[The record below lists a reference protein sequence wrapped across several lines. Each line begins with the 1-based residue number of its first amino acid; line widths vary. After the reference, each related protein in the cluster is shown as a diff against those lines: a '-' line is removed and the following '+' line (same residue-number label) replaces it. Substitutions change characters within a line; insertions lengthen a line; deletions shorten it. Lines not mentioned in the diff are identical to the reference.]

1 MNKNYLMKKIVLIF
15 FFLFSVVGFSQES
28 LSEKLLRNKTNSAT
42 NKTKKDLKVGLVL
55 SGGGAKGFAH
65 IGVLNILEEIG
76 IRVDYVGG
84 TSAGAMIGGLYA
96 SGYSAK
102 QIDSIIRSYDFNELI
117 QDKIPRNQFTL
128 FQKENS
134 EKYALTLPIK
144 NWQIGLPLA
153 LSKGQNMLNELTK
166 LTKHVHNI
174 NDFTKLP
181 IPFYCVATDIET
193 GEKVILEDGF
203 LPLAIKA
210 SGAFPTLFEP
220 VEINNRLLVDGGIV
234 DNFPV
239 DIMEAKDMDIIIG
252 VDVQDNLG
260 TRKNLDSAP
269 KIIMQIISFQ
279 MYTDAEKH
287 KDITDVYIRPNISNY
302 NVLSFD
308 KIAEIIDEGERVTL
322 KEKEYLE
329 AIALQQI
336 KKPVNNNIIVKST
349 DKIYIESIE
358 VTGHENYTRNYILS
372 KLNLK
377 GKDSIT
383 YNEFNHCVKGL
394 SATGNFKSIDY
405 KFTALPNNKS
415 IISFNLK
422 ENDISNSLHLGVHY
436 DDLYKTGVL
445 VNFTSKHAL
454 TNNDIFSFD
463 AIFGDNLRYN
473 LDYIVDNGF
482 YWQFGF
488 KSRYNSFK
496 RNFIID
502 KTNNF
507 SIFSINQQL
516 KYSDF
521 SNQLYLQSKFKE
533 RIGLKIGLEHKYIRV
548 FTDNDITNSKDFF
561 DNRSYYNIFGE
572 IILDTYDSK
581 NFTKKGFYF
590 KADYKLYFA
599 SSKFDKGEEFNAF
612 SQLKAKFG
620 YAYTFLDKLTI
631 QSISNMGLTIGDN
644 TAVFNYFLGGNNE
657 NFINNFVPFYGY
669 DIADM
674 SNTAFIQ
681 SAATLRYE
689 IITKNYISFTGNVA
703 GVNKNIFTEG
713 SVFEDLKTGYAIGI
727 GNKSIIGPIELK
739 YAWSPDNNQSYWY
752 FNIGFWF

>member
-1 MNKNYLMKKIVLIF
+1 MKKIALVF
-15 FFLFSVVGFSQES
+15 FFIFHIIGFSQENS
-28 LSEKLLRNKTNSAT
+28 SVKLLRNKTTLTT
-42 NKTKKDLKVGLVL
+42 NKDLKVGLVL

-76 IRVDYVGG
+76 VRVDYVGG
-84 TSAGAMIGGLYA
+84 TSAGAMIGALYA

-102 QIDSIIRSYDFNELI
+102 QIDSINRSYDFNELI
-117 QDKIPRNQFTL
+117 QDKIPRDQFTL
-128 FQKENS
+128 YQKENS

-144 NWQIGLPLA
+144 NWKVGLPLA
-153 LSKGQNMLNELTK
+153 LSKGQSILNELTK
-166 LTKHVHNI
+166 LTKHVHDI

-210 SGAFPTLFEP
+210 SGAFPSLFEP

-239 DIMEAKDMDIIIG
+239 DIMEAKGMDIIIG

-260 TRKNLDSAP
+260 TRENLDSAP

-287 KDITDVYIRPNISNY
+287 KDITDIYMHPNISNY
-302 NVLSFD
+302 NILSFD
-308 KIAEIIDEGERVTL
+308 KINGLIDEGERIAT
-322 KEKEYLE
+322 EEREYLR

-336 KKPVNNNIIVKST
+336 KKPVNVNNNIIANST
-349 DKIYIESIE
+349 DNIYIENIE
-358 VTGHENYTRNYILS
+358 VTGHENYTKNYVLS

-383 YNEFNHCVKGL
+383 YNEFNQCIKGL

-422 ENDISNSLHLGVHY
+422 ENDISNSLSLGAHY

-445 VNFTSKHAL
+445 INFTSKHAL
-454 TNNDIFSFD
+454 TNNDIFSLD

-488 KSRYNSFK
+488 KSRYTSFK
-496 RNFIID
+496 RNFIIN

-521 SNQLYLQSKFKE
+521 SNQLYLQSKFREKVSV
-533 RIGLKIGLEHKYIRV
+533 KIGLEHKYIRV
-548 FTDNDITNSKDFF
+548 FTDNEITNSNDYFE
-561 DNRSYYNIFGE
+561 NRSYYDLFGE
-572 IILDTYDSK
+572 VMLDTYDSK
-581 NFTKKGFYF
+581 YFTKKGLYF
-590 KADYKLYFA
+590 KADYKLYFT
-599 SSKFDKGEEFNAF
+599 SSKFNKGEEFNPF
-612 SQLKAKFG
+612 SQLKAKLG
-620 YAYTFLDKLTI
+620 YAYTFMDKITI

-644 TAVFNYFLGGNNE
+644 TPVFNYFLGGNNE

-689 IITKNYISFTGNVA
+689 IIAKNYISFTGNIA
-703 GVNKNIFTEG
+703 GVNNNIFTEG
-713 SVFEDLKTGYAIGI
+713 SVFDDLKTGYAVGF
-727 GNKSIIGPIELK
+727 GNKSIVGPIELK
-739 YAWSPDNNQSYWY
+739 YAWSPDNNQNYWY